1 MAVTFV
7 SASVIGET
15 TEEGYKQCGMIVPTY
30 SYKER
35 HHNGTYRLDEDGTP
49 RVQHTGKY
57 GRFW

>member
-15 TEEGYKQCGMIVPTY
+15 TEEGYKQCGMIRPTY

-35 HHNGTYRLDEDGTP
+35 HHNGTYKLGADGN
-49 RVQHTGKY
+49 VSVVNTGK
-57 GRFW
+57 